1 MVYLYIF
8 PKNYSF
14 AAMFRKGEEDDQ
26 EMETFSRTMSAHENI
41 LG

>member
-1 MVYLYIF
+1 MVYSYIF

-14 AAMFRKGEEDDQ
+14 AAMFRKGGENDQ
-26 EMETFSRTMSAHENI
+26 EMETFSSTMSAHENI